1 MADSGPDTVHVGGLG
16 ATAAPTVA
24 VPTVAAPTVAVEG
37 LPLIPGRNPFDIHV
51 YFSGSDEIRIA
62 TAFREEILSTF
73 DWLRKQR

>member
-1 MADSGPDTVHVGGLG
+1 
-16 ATAAPTVA
+16 
-24 VPTVAAPTVAVEG
+24 VAVEG